1 MIAVYYA
8 SRQHRVMGRC
18 LNSSQ
23 IKAWIENDEGALSRL
38 VSRDLN
44 STQRRKPAASSILT
58 ISGPVIMLSA
68 SLNSFLAG
76 FGVYLGIIWTK
87 GLDEDADP
95 GDSRNVFLLYDIGLG
110 VCYYI
115 YALSGSI
122 SRSGS
127 TDRSV
132 LKKLLRQANKHSGN
146 AGDPPESPPCHS
158 RPEGDH
164 VRMEPINT
172 SAENLVRS
180 LHEAATLR
188 EQSAEADRCVADI
201 YRELGRQVQTGTPS
215 TR

>member
-23 IKAWIENDEGALSRL
+23 IKAWIENDEGALPWPASREL
-38 VSRDLN
+38 H

-58 ISGPVIMLSA
+58 ISGPIMMLSA

-76 FGVYLGIIWTK
+76 FGVYLGIMWTK

-95 GDSRNVFLLYDIGLG
+95 GDSHNVFLVYVIGLG
-110 VCYYI
+110 VCYCI

-122 SRSGS
+122 YRSGS
-127 TDRSV
+127 TDGYV
-132 LKKLLRQANKHSGN
+132 LKELLRKANEHSGN
-146 AGDPPESPPCHS
+146 DTLESPPRHS
-158 RPEGDH
+158 HREDDH
-164 VRMEPINT
+164 VRMAPINT
-172 SAENLVRS
+172 SAVNLIRA

-188 EQSAEADRCVADI
+188 EQSAEADRRVADI
-201 YRELGRQVQTGTPS
+201 YREIGRQVQTGTPS
-215 TR
+215 TG